1 MIDLLP
7 WILAA
12 AALGLW
18 WGERGRRLDAQRREG
33 VIPVDAPTPAKVL
46 QPGAPM
52 PDPTVALKEAKER
65 FIAETMAEG
74 HSRKVAEAE
83 YDRLLTRAH
92 TDEPGA
98 WGP

>member
-1 MIDLLP
+1 MPDLLP

-12 AALGLW
+12 AAVGLW

-33 VIPVDAPTPAKVL
+33 VLPVGRPALARVL

-52 PDPTVALKEAKER
+52 PNPGEAFREAKER
-65 FIAETMAEG
+65 FVQESIAEG
-74 HSRKVAEAE
+74 HSRKDAERE
-83 YDRLLTRAH
+83 YDLLMTRAH
-92 TDEPGA
+92 TDEPGR